1 MTRRL
6 IGRVIDG
13 QYVNL
18 EGTDREAGP
27 KALPKY
33 GEGADYFKGAR
44 PSQLKELDNRQLFQ
58 ASNRLYTTLSEGR
71 GTREEISN
79 AHSAYDATIREAR
92 ARRASL
98 HD

>member
-1 MTRRL
+1 MARRL
-6 IGRVIDG
+6 IGRIIDG

-18 EGTDREAGP
+18 EGTDQEAGP

-33 GEGADYFKGAR
+33 GEGADYFKGVR
-44 PSQLKELDNRQLFQ
+44 PSELKNLDNRQLFQ
-58 ASNRLYTTLSEGR
+58 ASNRLYTTLEEGR
-71 GTREEISN
+71 GTKEELSN

-92 ARRASL
+92 ARRATL